1 MNFTTRFFYF
11 SFGLVFGSVI
21 LLFSFQLRKEPIK
34 FNYLPSSRVISHIS
48 NHDIIFSENISCKV
62 DCISLDIESLRT
74 YISESKVNFKKS
86 EIHKAQRKVYI
97 LSHKDYQFKFQ
108 EFGEYYELSELEI
121 KKNKCINCNQ

>member
-1 MNFTTRFFYF
+1 M
-11 SFGLVFGSVI
+11 VFGSVL
-21 LLFSFQLRKEPIK
+21 LLFSLQLRKEPIK

>member
-1 MNFTTRFFYF
+1 M
-11 SFGLVFGSVI
+11 VFGSVI
-21 LLFSFQLRKEPIK
+21 LLFSLQLRKEPIK

-62 DCISLDIESLRT
+62 DCISLDVESLRI

-86 EIHKAQRKVYI
+86 EIHEAQRKVYI

-121 KKNKCINCNQ
+121 KKNKCINCIQ

>member
-1 MNFTTRFFYF
+1 MNFTIRFFYF

-21 LLFSFQLRKEPIK
+21 LLFSLQLRKDPIK

-62 DCISLDIESLRT
+62 DCISLDIKSLRT
-74 YISESKVNFKKS
+74 YISQSKVNFKKS